1 MRLKLTKKGE
11 HGVQIMRVLAE
22 MPEGSKLRS
31 QDLAER
37 ADVPIGFV
45 PTIVATLHR
54 AGLLKCQPGRTG
66 GCQLGRPPEEISA
79 LDIITALEGP
89 LTDKHCILDGNRCL
103 DDVPCELHDSWS
115 EAKTAIT
122 ESLDGRTLDQMAEHG
137 GRRGG
142 TANAEP
148 SDESDDDQ

>member
-1 MRLKLTKKGE
+1 MKLKLTKKGE

-31 QDLAER
+31 QELAER

-54 AGLLKCQPGRTG
+54 AGLLRCQPGRTG

-89 LTDKHCILDGNRCL
+89 LTEKHCILDGSRCL
-103 DDVPCELHDSWS
+103 DDVQCELHESWS
-115 EAKTAIT
+115 EAKSAIT
-122 ESLDGRTLDQMAEHG
+122 DSLDKRTLDQMAEHG
-137 GRRGG
+137 GRR
-142 TANAEP
+142 AAPPDDDNEAP
-148 SDESDDDQ
+148 SD